1 MLAGHELGG
10 SLLFLAAA
18 GAGAATGQPV
28 AGALLSVQGSGHT
41 QTHQLEA
48 TAQGR

>member
-18 GAGAATGQPV
+18 AGAATGQPV
-28 AGALLSVQGSGHT
+28 AGALLPVQGRGHT